1 MESVSQGRLFF
12 ESIEEALDHV
22 VQVMGGRKKTAGRLW
37 PHKPIREAHN
47 HLDAC
52 LNPERRERLAPHE
65 VLLLLRWAHDAECH
79 EAMSYLAGEAGYS
92 AAPVDPKDE
101 VASLQREFIAA
112 AKRQEQIV
120 ARIERLSTPP
130 LSSVK
135 TGT

>member
-1 MESVSQGRLFF
+1 MAEQPQLFY
-12 ESIEEALDHV
+12 EGVTDALRALI
-22 VQVMGGRKKTAGRLW
+22 QALGGTKKVGVAMRPDKTADDAGRWILDCLNLDR
-37 PHKPIREAHN
+37 RE
-47 HLDAC
+47 HLD
-52 LNPERRERLAPHE
+52 PDQ
-65 VLLLLRWAHDAECH
+65 VLWLLREGRRIGFHA
-79 EAMSYLAGEAGYS
+79 AMDYFASEAGYTAS
-92 AAPVDPKDE
+92 PVDPEDE